1 MALDPSIALGIKP
14 IEVQNP
20 VNQYAQMQQIQHYQ
34 QQNALANRAIEQED
48 ALNRAYA
55 SSMDPATGKIDA
67 NKLRQNVAGANLG
80 SKLPA
85 VEKSLMETRKLGGE
99 VDKIEFENKKNKY
112 ERSISDIINFDTH
125 DQILGSLKSK
135 VDTGE
140 LDLATAER
148 LAASVPQDPR
158 MIPAWQVKTARGL
171 LSAKDKLEQQ
181 FTSQDFGGG
190 ARVIATP
197 KFGGGPAQVVQG
209 SQIAKTMAPGESERI
224 ELERKRVKLAENE
237 AQLKREGIE
246 GIAPKELQKR
256 EAALP
261 AATQSIKGFEA
272 KSDSFIRDLEALRDH
287 PGLEGIT
294 GAVYGR
300 TPSVGKDS
308 SAAQALYD
316 KVVAKGGFQA
326 LQDLRDASKTGGAL
340 GNVSNQEGKQLSAS
354 FAAIQRTQSADDVKA
369 AINQAIA
376 DIEGAKTRTR
386 EAYDSTYSYKRPAA
400 AAGGGV
406 DTSNPLLKP

>member
-1 MALDPSIALGIKP
+1 MANGLIDFGITRP
-14 IEVQNP
+14 NAAMETYQQGQQN
-20 VNQYAQMQQIQHYQ
+20 QLAQMQLGQ
-34 QQNALANRAIEQED
+34 QQQAIRDAEAEREAWKGASDYGQVQQRLMSQGLGKQALAVSAAQ
-48 ALNRAYA
+48 AKQQA
-55 SSMDPATGKIDA
+55 
-67 NKLRQNVAGANLG
+67 
-80 SKLPA
+80 
-85 VEKSLMETRKLGGE
+85 
-99 VDKIEFENKKNKY
+99 DKIAL
-112 ERSISDIINFDTH
+112 
-125 DQILGSLKSK
+125 Q
-135 VDTGE
+135 
-140 LDLATAER
+140 
-148 LAASVPQDPR
+148 
-158 MIPAWQVKTARGL
+158 
-171 LSAKDKLEQQ
+171 KDKLTLMRSAASRAMADPANAEAILMDYAKQ
-181 FTSQDFGGG
+181 TGSDVTTELERLRANNGDLEKNRLW
-190 ARVIATP
+190 AASHALEADKLLP
-197 KFGGGPAQVVQG
+197 KFEKTDLGGTVERQG
-209 SQIAKTMAPGESERI
+209 YNPLTGKAIGAAEVRNKTMAPGESQRI
-224 ELERKRVKLAENE
+224 GLERERVGLAKQE

-261 AATQSIKGFEA
+261 AATASVKGFEA

-300 TPSVGKDS
+300 TPSIGKES

-340 GNVSNQEGKQLSAS
+340 GNVSNQEGKQLSSS

-386 EAYDSTYSYKRPAA
+386 EAYDATYSYKRPTSAA
-400 AAGGGV
+400 PNIDA
-406 DTSNPLLKP
+406 LLDKYK